1 MWDFRFW
8 IGIGPSTGALSAASG
23 SCYDA
28 ARKRGESNIQNLKFK
43 LSSRRPKLGQHFLHD
58 QRYRSRILEALP
70 LEACDVVFEIGPGR
84 GAMTGL
90 LAERARKVIAIEI
103 DRALAQGLKEDFPY
117 VEIILADVLR
127 VDFAALCREQ
137 GIKQGF
143 VFGNLPYYITS
154 PILHHLFAQRD
165 SIRSMGLLMQSEV
178 AERVTAAPGTRDY
191 GYLTVAAQ
199 LYSQPLTA
207 FTVPPGAF
215 SPAPKVLSALVTFQM
230 KARFELWTRATG
242 DKFLGFVKRC
252 FAQKRKNLLN
262 NLVGFYLRDRIV
274 QALEEAHKSVNLRA
288 EQLSL
293 EELAGVFERLTRAA
307 GGARKDN

>member
-1 MWDFRFW
+1 VL
-8 IGIGPSTGALSAASG
+8 STAPG

-28 ARKRGESNIQNLKFK
+28 AQKKGESEIQNLKSK
-43 LSSRRPKLGQHFLHD
+43 ISRRRPKLGQHFLHD
-58 QRYRSRILEALP
+58 QRYRARIMEALP
-70 LEACDVVFEIGPGR
+70 LEPGDVVFEIGPGR

-103 DRALAQGLKEDFPY
+103 DGTLAPGLQEDFPS
-117 VEIILADVLR
+117 VEIIVADVLR
-127 VDFAALCREQ
+127 VDFSAHCRQQ
-137 GIKQGF
+137 GIEQGF

-178 AERVTAAPGTRDY
+178 AERVTATPATREY
-191 GYLTVAAQ
+191 GYLTVATQ

-215 SPAPKVLSALVTFQM
+215 SPAPKVQSALVTFRM
-230 KARFELWTRATG
+230 KAKFERWTQATG
-242 DKFLGFVKRC
+242 SEFLEFVKRC

-262 NLVGFYLRDRIV
+262 NLAGLYPRGRIT
-274 QALEEAHKSVNLRA
+274 QALEEARKSAILRA

-293 EELAGVFERLTRAA
+293 EELAGVFESLTRAA
-307 GGARKDN
+307 GRARKDD